1 MELVN
6 KFLEKEIDSSNDK
19 INTILINGF
28 KHQFLSRRIFEDNI
42 YKKTINIIILNGKL
56 LEDKDYYVSFTNETK
71 DLDIS
76 NTYKYSYGLF
86 IKHNLPISD
95 NYIMELNGQYIENG
109 IYYPNSN
116 YFYYYSTEFL
126 EDNNNYP
133 YIGIDLNPEKKI
145 SLASFIV
152 KSRNKNIIVCEEQEF
167 FDDITKPRLFLKNN
181 RDLFEDEEL
190 IL

>member
-86 IKHNLPISD
+86 IKHNLSISD